1 MEINKIETRP
11 FAWHDL
17 LTFYRY
23 RHQALPLESAMRLT
37 RGSSIGIASM
47 MDYLDP
53 TRGSYTAVTNGN
65 HEDRPLLGQMHFTL
79 GERSA
84 HLSFLMPGNEV
95 NTGTLL
101 ALLDGMAVQAA
112 EMGAFSLLAELD
124 ENSDYFQIMRRA
136 GYQVYARQQNWQ
148 IPVTDEVDPVCA
160 SCWHVK
166 KPEDEATIRSLYH
179 SLVPP
184 LVQGAEAFSN
194 HYLQGMV
201 FKQNNELLAFVEETS
216 GPHGIYL
223 NPLIHPSIDNI
234 VELLKSLP
242 AQYTP
247 LLRRPVYIAV
257 RSYQGWLSSHLE
269 RLKATPLPQQALLV
283 KYFVLGQRSAIQN
296 THHRSV
302 IEAKTKPAAPI
313 VHQISKD

>member
-1 MEINKIETRP
+1 
-11 FAWHDL
+11 
-17 LTFYRY
+17 
-23 RHQALPLESAMRLT
+23 MRLT

-53 TRGSYTAVTNGN
+53 TRGSYTAVVNGD
-65 HEDRPLLGQMHFTL
+65 HESMSLLGQMHFTL
-79 GERSA
+79 GERAA
-84 HLSFLMPGNEV
+84 HLSFLMPETKIETN
-95 NTGTLL
+95 TLL
-101 ALLDGMAVQAA
+101 ALLDGMAVQAV

-124 ENSDYFQIMRRA
+124 EDSPHFQTMRRA

-148 IPVTDEVDPVCA
+148 IPVSAEIDPVCA
-160 SCWHVK
+160 SCWRPK
-166 KPEDEATIRSLYH
+166 KPEDEMPIRNLYQ

-201 FKQNNELLAFVEETS
+201 FKQNNELLAFVEEVS

-223 NPLIHPSIDNI
+223 NPLIHPSVENI

-247 LLRRPVYIAV
+247 ILRRPVYIAV
-257 RSYQGWLSSHLE
+257 RSYQGWLANHLE
-269 RLKATPLPQQALLV
+269 RLEAHPLPQQALLV
-283 KYFVLGQRSAIQN
+283 KYFVLGQRSAVQN
-296 THHRSV
+296 AHRSV
-302 IEAKTKPAAPI
+302 IEAKAKPAAPMVNHI
-313 VHQISKD
+313 TKD